1 MVDRSTD
8 AQGLL
13 RRRLGLVADLSALN
27 AEALRHQQAL
37 AGVEMEALRCEIA
50 IGRGDEQSG
59 LVRDL
64 HEAQSS
70 ARSFAAAKAGCEDRM
85 AAIEDE
91 IRAVDEQIA
100 ALGPG

>member
-13 RRRLGLVADLSALN
+13 RHRLRLVADLSALN

-37 AGVEMEALRCEIA
+37 AGVEMEALRCVLA

-64 HEAQSS
+64 HEARSS
-70 ARSFAAAKAGCEDRM
+70 GRSIAEAKAGCEDRI

-91 IRAVDEQIA
+91 LRAVDEAIA